1 MFVYLCCSDTER
13 YNKLLDEI
21 WDMYSFLQALVNRK
35 EFEEHVHRDAYRLDN
50 VEKDLKLRKADLM
63 KTDCPVVFAG
73 RRLCLI
79 RANVFLKICMF
90 K

>member
-1 MFVYLCCSDTER
+1 M
-13 YNKLLDEI
+13 DEI

-35 EFEEHVHRDAYRLDN
+35 EFKEHVKRDAFRMDN
-50 VEKDLKLRKADLM
+50 VEKDLKLRKEDLM

-73 RRLCLI
+73 KRLCFI
-79 RANVFLKICMF
+79 RAYAFFKICMF